1 MKFQMV
7 IIMFHR
13 LIVIL
18 VLAVI
23 TGCSTYD
30 KGSLERVDRSLRI
43 ISLEKTIKA
52 FSEAV
57 KFAYYD
63 EIFRFQRLPAGTY
76 IDYNSEQLSSFRII
90 DYENLSKL
98 LSDDGITAR
107 VISEFQYYQI
117 DEGKLKKTLF
127 EQSWWYNPIRNK
139 WFLKT
144 PFPLFEDKLDSN

>member
-1 MKFQMV
+1 MLRKLF
-7 IIMFHR
+7 FTFGF
-13 LIVIL
+13 VIL
-18 VLAVI
+18 
-23 TGCSTYD
+23 TGCSNYD
-30 KGSLERVDRSLRI
+30 EGSPERVDRSSRI
-43 ISLEKTIKA
+43 MSLEETIKA

-63 EIFRFQRLPAGTY
+63 EIYRFQRLPSGTS
-76 IDYNSEQLSSFRII
+76 IDYQSEKLSSFRII
-90 DYENLSKL
+90 DYKNLSKL

-107 VISEFQYYQI
+107 VISQFQFYQI

-144 PFPLFEDKLDSN
+144 PFPLFEEKLNTD

>member
-1 MKFQMV
+1 MLLKLF
-7 IIMFHR
+7 FTFGF
-13 LIVIL
+13 VIL
-18 VLAVI
+18 
-23 TGCSTYD
+23 TGCSNYYE
-30 KGSLERVDRSLRI
+30 GSPERVDRSSRI
-43 ISLEKTIKA
+43 MSLEETIKA

-63 EIFRFQRLPAGTY
+63 EIYRFQRLPAGTS
-76 IDYNSEQLSSFRII
+76 IDYQSEKLSSFRII
-90 DYENLSKL
+90 DYKNLSKL

-107 VISEFQYYQI
+107 VISQFQFYQI

-144 PFPLFEDKLDSN
+144 PFPLFEEKLNTD